1 MTNNIMLGQQTQ
13 VKHAWV
19 YKLLLFI
26 SFVWISIY
34 PATSM
39 VTSNFYFGFGG
50 LFDSASRSSVVIMVL
65 AEALSYWIV
74 FEIIFFLYRWVL
86 GFKIYSFIVPA
97 NKLKIETRAFF
108 TYRNVFYGI
117 FVNLCFL
124 FPYLHSYALF
134 FDLVITFIVLIAY
147 ANHLNKTYAEP
158 IIGHFV
164 FKCFSY
170 PVFIYEALTIIS
182 SIVEVLSWG
191 K

>member
-13 VKHAWV
+13 VKNAWV

-39 VTSNFYFGFGG
+39 VASNFYFGFGG
-50 LFDSASRSSVVIMVL
+50 LFDSASRSSVVIMIL

-74 FEIIFFLYRWVL
+74 FEIIFFLYRWFL

-97 NKLKIETRAFF
+97 NKLKVETRAFF

-117 FVNLCFL
+117 FVNLSFL

-134 FDLVITFIVLIAY
+134 FDLVVTLIVLIVY

-164 FKCFSY
+164 FKNFCY
-170 PVFIYEALTIIS
+170 PVFVYQAIMLAIDFIG
-182 SIVEVLSWG
+182 VF
-191 K
+191 